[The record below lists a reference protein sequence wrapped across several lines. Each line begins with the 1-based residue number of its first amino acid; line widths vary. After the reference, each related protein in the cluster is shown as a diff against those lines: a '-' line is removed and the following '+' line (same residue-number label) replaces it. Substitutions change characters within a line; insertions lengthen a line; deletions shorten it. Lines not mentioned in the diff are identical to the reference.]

1 MDRLSGEIA
10 VVTGST
16 AGGIGTAIARR
27 FAEEG
32 ASVVVT
38 GRRDD
43 RGEAIAGSIRQAGG
57 TAIFVRADL
66 TERDDCAA
74 LFAETTRQLGPVTV
88 LVNNAA
94 SDLITTD
101 AVATD
106 VKDET
111 WADMFAVN
119 VSGPL
124 WMIQAALPSMMEAGH
139 GSIVNVS
146 SRASLRAG
154 PRATAYS
161 SSKGALNALTR
172 SVAVDY
178 AQHGVRCNTIAPG
191 FVVGKEKVPELDARV
206 TETFA
211 KQHLTRLPTV
221 DDVAWA
227 AVYLASHESDAV
239 TGVILPVDGGG
250 TSARAETIG

>member
-43 RGEAIAGSIRQAGG
+43 RGEAIAGSIRQGGG

-111 WADMFAVN
+111 WAD
-119 VSGPL
+119 
-124 WMIQAALPSMMEAGH
+124 
-139 GSIVNVS
+139 
-146 SRASLRAG
+146 
-154 PRATAYS
+154 
-161 SSKGALNALTR
+161 
-172 SVAVDY
+172 
-178 AQHGVRCNTIAPG
+178 
-191 FVVGKEKVPELDARV
+191 
-206 TETFA
+206 
-211 KQHLTRLPTV
+211 
-221 DDVAWA
+221 
-227 AVYLASHESDAV
+227 
-239 TGVILPVDGGG
+239 
-250 TSARAETIG
+250 